1 MKTFAGD
8 VNPIDIEELTK
19 VCCLNDERKAE
30 CSSKS
35 KCCSVN
41 SSCNRT
47 CTRNKEKKV
56 HIINAKNE
64 WYAPRTMDDLYS
76 LLNEYKGVKYRL
88 VGGNTG
94 VGVFKNEGPHDIYI
108 DFKNVPDLFAVVKTA
123 NSLTIGAGIT
133 LSKLI
138 DILNQ
143 NSGQSGFEYL
153 DVVSRHMQKI
163 AVSIEEKQMLDSNR
177 VFIGVY

>member
-41 SSCNRT
+41 NS

-56 HIINAKNE
+56 HIINGTNE

-138 DILNQ
+138 EILNQ

-153 DVVSRHMQKI
+153 DVVSKHMQKI
-163 AVSIEEKQMLDSNR
+163 AVSIEKKQMLDSNR
-177 VFIGVY
+177 VFIGIY

>member
-41 SSCNRT
+41 SSCNKT
-47 CTRNKEKKV
+47 CTKNKEKKV
-56 HIINAKNE
+56 HIINATNE
-64 WYAPRTMDDLYS
+64 WYSPKTMEDLYS

-94 VGVFKNEGPHDIYI
+94 VGVFKNEGPYDIYI
-108 DFKNVPDLFAVVKTA
+108 DFKNVPDLFAVTKTS
-123 NSLTIGAGIT
+123 NSLTIGSGTT

-138 DILNQ
+138 EILNQ
-143 NSGQSGFEYL
+143 NSSQPGFEYL

-163 AVSIEEKQMLDSNR
+163 AVSLKNVRFKYGCWSGL
-177 VFIGVY
+177 FF